1 MNEVYREYLLK
12 EIGTDNP
19 DQFKKLKLA
28 VLCGGRSPEREVSL
42 NSGRNAY
49 QALIEK
55 GYQAELYDL
64 DKRFYFDAINHRFHA
79 VFILL
84 HGAPGEDGSVQGF
97 LDLLGI
103 PYAGSGIA
111 ASAVGMNKLLTKAV
125 FSAIGLPVARFESF
139 CFKGQHDIKV
149 LNRSLLGYEPEKAFA
164 DLSVFADL
172 LPLVVKPASLGSSV
186 GVSIVKNV
194 KELEKAVRDA
204 SKLDCCVIIE
214 EFLKARE
221 VQFGVIGRKE
231 PLVLPSIEIRPKRKF
246 FDYEAK
252 YTPGAADEI
261 SPAPIAEELELKGR
275 SLALKAFKALGCRD
289 FARVD
294 MFLLENG
301 EFIVSEVNTI
311 PGMTSNSLVPKEA
324 AALGLSYEDL
334 VEMIVLPAL
343 YEASKK

>member
-1 MNEVYREYLLK
+1 MNEIYRDYLLK
-12 EIGTDNP
+12 EIGTDDPN
-19 DQFKKLKLA
+19 QFKKLKLA

-42 NSGRNAY
+42 SSGRNVY
-49 QALIEK
+49 SALIKK

-64 DKRFYFDAINHRFHA
+64 DERFYNDAINRRFDA

-84 HGAPGEDGSVQGF
+84 HGIPGEDGSVQGF

-103 PYAGSGIA
+103 PYAGSGVA
-111 ASAVGMNKLLTKAV
+111 ASAVGMSKLLTKAL
-125 FSAIGLPVARFESF
+125 FSANGLPVGRFESY
-139 CFKGQHDIKV
+139 CFEKKHKFRV
-149 LNRSLLGYEPEKAFA
+149 LNRRLLDYEPEEAFTN
-164 DLSVFADL
+164 LSVFAEL

-186 GVSIVKNV
+186 GVSIAKNV
-194 KELEKAVRDA
+194 GELEQAVQIA

-214 EFLKARE
+214 EYLKARE
-221 VQFGVIGRKE
+221 IQFGVIGRKE
-231 PLVLPSIEIRPKRKF
+231 PLVLPSIEIRTKREF

-261 SPAPIAEELELKGR
+261 SPAPIPEKLELKGKE
-275 SLALKAFKALGCRD
+275 LALKAFKVLGCRD

-294 MFLLENG
+294 MFLLESG
-301 EFIVSEVNTI
+301 EFYVSEVNTI

-334 VEMIVLPAL
+334 VEMIVLPSL
-343 YEASKK
+343 FEASKK